1 MSRRTWV
8 LFGAMCVIWGIPYLM
23 IRVAVR
29 ELTPATLVFARTAL
43 GAGILVPIAAARG
56 ELRHLWR
63 YRWPLLAFA
72 AVEIAMP
79 WFFVG
84 SAETRL
90 SSSLTALLL
99 AAVPLIG
106 AVVATFSGDD
116 DALGGPRLFGL
127 LLGLGGVVAIVGLD
141 VGNTDALALVEVAA
155 VAVGYAVGP
164 IILARWL
171 SGVPGLGVIAVS
183 LAACAIGYAPVAAL
197 QLPSSLP
204 TGRVLASVLGLA
216 AICTALAFV
225 LFFRL
230 IAEVGPTRA
239 TVITYVNPA
248 VAAVLGVTV
257 LSERFTAGMATGFV
271 LVLAG
276 SFIAT
281 RPPRGRSG
289 PSAVVAAEPYT

>member
-1 MSRRTWV
+1 MSRRSWA

-43 GAGILVPIAAARG
+43 GAAILIPIAATRG
-56 ELRHLWR
+56 ELRGLWR
-63 YRWPLLAFA
+63 YRFPLLAFA

-79 WFFVG
+79 WLFVG

-116 DALGGPRLFGL
+116 DALGGSRLFGL
-127 LLGLGGVVAIVGLD
+127 LLGLAGVAAIVGLD
-141 VGNTDALALVEVAA
+141 VGSTDALALVEVGA

-183 LAACAIGYAPVAAL
+183 LAACAVGYAPVAAF
-197 QLPSSLP
+197 QFPSALPA
-204 TGRVLASVLGLA
+204 GRVLASVAGLA

-248 VAAVLGVTV
+248 VAAVLGITV
-257 LSERFTAGMATGFV
+257 LSERFTAGMAAGFV

-281 RPPRGRSG
+281 RPARGTPG
-289 PSAVVAAEPYT
+289 KTAIVAAEP

>member
-1 MSRRTWV
+1 MVSRRTWV
-8 LFGAMCVIWGIPYLM
+8 LFGAMCVIWGVPYLM

-29 ELTPATLVFARTAL
+29 ELTPATLVFARTVL
-43 GAGILVPIAAARG
+43 GAVILVPIAAARG

-90 SSSLTALLL
+90 PSSLTALLL

-116 DALGGPRLFGL
+116 DALGGPRLIGL

-141 VGNTDALALVEVAA
+141 IGNTDALALVEVAA

-183 LAACAIGYAPVAAL
+183 LVACAVGYAPVAAL

-204 TGRVLASVLGLA
+204 AGRVLASVVGLA

-257 LSERFTAGMATGFV
+257 LSERFTAGMAAGFV
-271 LVLAG
+271 LVLVG

-289 PSAVVAAEPYT
+289 SATVVGAEP

>member
-1 MSRRTWV
+1 MSRRAWV

-56 ELRHLWR
+56 ELRQLWR

-127 LLGLGGVVAIVGLD
+127 LLGLGGVAAIVGLD
-141 VGNTDALALVEVAA
+141 VGNTDALALAEVAA

-183 LAACAIGYAPVAAL
+183 LAACTVGYAPVAAV

-204 TGRVLASVLGLA
+204 AGRVLASVVGLA
-216 AICTALAFV
+216 TICTALAFV

-257 LSERFTAGMATGFV
+257 LSERFTAGMAAGFV

-281 RPPRGRSG
+281 RPPRGTSG
-289 PSAVVAAEPYT
+289 PAALVAAEP

>member
-1 MSRRTWV
+1 MSRRAWV
-8 LFGAMCVIWGIPYLM
+8 LFGSMCVIWGIPYLM

-56 ELRHLWR
+56 ELRGLWPHR
-63 YRWPLLAFA
+63 RALLAFA

-116 DALGGPRLFGL
+116 DALGATRLLGL

-141 VGNTDALALVEVAA
+141 VGNTDALALLEVAA

-171 SGVPGLGVIAVS
+171 SGLPGLGVIAVS
-183 LAACAIGYAPVAAL
+183 LAACAVGYAPVAAL

-204 TGRVLASVLGLA
+204 AGRVLASVVGLA
-216 AICTALAFV
+216 VACTAVAFV

-257 LSERFTAGMATGFV
+257 LSERFTAGMAAGFA

-281 RPPRGRSG
+281 RPARGSSG
-289 PSAVVAAEPYT
+289 PTALAATEP